1 MLLLTGT
8 NLISVRAFGEFEF
21 WFASIKVAAIVAFIV
36 IAVVYVVTGGGLG
49 QLTANDGFV
58 PKGGLSILSGIVI
71 VIFAFVGAEIAT
83 IAAAESKEPG
93 EAVRKATNSVIS
105 RVLVFYV
112 LSVFLIVAIMPWNS
126 AELGKSPFATTL
138 DEIGIP
144 AAAQVMNAIVLTAVL
159 SCLNSGLYVASRMN
173 FALAR
178 RGDAPQWMV
187 RLNGRGVPA
196 RAILI
201 ASSIGFLSVIAN
213 VVSPEKVFLFL
224 LNSSGAVALF
234 VYLLIAVSQLV
245 LRRRLERDEPERL
258 EVRMWA
264 YPYLTYFAIA
274 AIGVVIASMALVA
287 DVRSQLWLG
296 LLSLGVVL
304 AAYFAKSARQKRA
317 ATASGGRADPGGRRQ
332 RRRRGAVGGRL
343 VAVAG
348 RGARLAAARARK
360 LAGEVVADLEGRGA
374 RLGRDRRLGGRVG
387 LRLDAERVGELAGL
401 VHLGHDVAAADQLAL
416 DEQLGD
422 RRPVRDRAQLL
433 ADARIREDVDR
444 RVGRAERVQGG
455 DRAGAEAAHGLLR
468 AALHEEDDFVLGDGL
483 GDLVAD
489 GIGRVAH
496 GSIPP
501 W

>member
-1 MLLLTGT
+1 MDSGGLQSGLKRRHVTMISLGGVIGAGLFVGSGAVINQTGPAAVLSYLAAGVLVILVMRMLGEMAVAHPSTGSFADYAGLALGDWARFVVGWLYWYFWVIVLAVEAAAGAAIIQEWLPGVPIWASSLVLMLLLTGT

-112 LSVFLIVAIMPWNS
+112 LSVFLIVAIMPWDS

-178 RGDAPQWMV
+178 SGDAPQWMV

-304 AAYFAKSARQKRA
+304 AAYFAKSARQNARGD
-317 ATASGGRADPGGRRQ
+317 SGEGGRGRFSR
-332 RRRRGAVGGRL
+332 
-343 VAVAG
+343 
-348 RGARLAAARARK
+348 
-360 LAGEVVADLEGRGA
+360 E
-374 RLGRDRRLGGRVG
+374 
-387 LRLDAERVGELAGL
+387 
-401 VHLGHDVAAADQLAL
+401 
-416 DEQLGD
+416 
-422 RRPVRDRAQLL
+422 
-433 ADARIREDVDR
+433 ADAAPV
-444 RVGRAERVQGG
+444 ALQERG
-455 DRAGAEAAHGLLR
+455 
-468 AALHEEDDFVLGDGL
+468 
-483 GDLVAD
+483 
-489 GIGRVAH
+489 
-496 GSIPP
+496 
-501 W
+501 